1 MEPMER
7 MEQLD
12 WQRSS
17 FSEDEANYL
26 EIASEGEFVYIRE
39 SDNPE
44 LVVTTTRVKLNA
56 WILGAKDGEFD
67 HFVGL

>member
-1 MEPMER
+1 MDH
-7 MEQLD
+7 LT

-17 FSEDEANYL
+17 FSGDGSDADVI
-26 EIASEGEFVYIRE
+26 EIASEGDFVYIRE
-39 SDNPE
+39 SHNPD
-44 LVVTTTRVKLNA
+44 LVVTTTRAKLNA

>member
-1 MEPMER
+1 MTE
-7 MEQLD
+7 LN

-17 FSEDEANYL
+17 FSDDGAEFI
-26 EIASEGEFVYIRE
+26 EIASEGDLVYIRE
-39 SDNPE
+39 SDNPD
-44 LVVTTTRVKLNA
+44 LVVTTTRTKLNA

>member
-1 MEPMER
+1 MD
-7 MEQLD
+7 QLN

-17 FSEDEANYL
+17 FSGTNTNCL
-26 EIASEGEFVYIRE
+26 EIASEGDLVYIRE
-39 SDNPE
+39 SDNPD
-44 LVVTTTRVKLNA
+44 LVVTTTRTKLNA

>member
-1 MEPMER
+1 MD
-7 MEQLD
+7 QLN

-17 FSEDEANYL
+17 FSGTNTNCL

-39 SDNPE
+39 SDNPD
-44 LVVTTTRVKLNA
+44 LVVTTTRTKLNA

>member
-1 MEPMER
+1 MD
-7 MEQLD
+7 QLN

-17 FSEDEANYL
+17 FSVGEANYL
-26 EIASEGEFVYIRE
+26 EIASAGDLVYIRE
-39 SDNPE
+39 SDHPD

>member
-1 MEPMER
+1 
-7 MEQLD
+7 MEQLN

-17 FSEDEANYL
+17 FSGTNTNCL

-39 SDNPE
+39 SDNPTHI
-44 LVVTTTRVKLNA
+44 VTTTRTKLNA

-67 HFVGL
+67 HFVDL

>member
-1 MEPMER
+1 MD
-7 MEQLD
+7 QLN

-17 FSEDEANYL
+17 FSAGEAQYL
-26 EIASEGEFVYIRE
+26 EIASAGDLVYIRQ
-39 SDNPE
+39 SDNPD

>member
-1 MEPMER
+1 MER
-7 MEQLD
+7 TEQLD

-17 FSEDEANYL
+17 FSTDQANWL

-44 LVVTTTRVKLNA
+44 LVVTTTRTKLNA